1 MKKKQPVPIP
11 DSFLSK
17 ILDHA
22 EREYPRECCGMILS
36 RNQNSFQFT
45 RLVFCRNVQDRC
57 HEEEPKRFP
66 ETSEKAYW
74 VDPRQLLLQLA
85 DRLRELIF
93 GQNTDQKQ
101 RMFYARLLRGIALVE
116 GEMKHSSR
124 PDLLLELALL
134 RLTGKSDVMEQ
145 TEENLLHN
153 RTRSKTR

>member
-74 VDPRQLLLQLA
+74 VDPRQLLLLQKEMRCQGEKVSIIYHSHIDGPALFSTEDFNGA
-85 DRLRELIF
+85 CPGGRPVDPEIRHLIVAVRF
-93 GQNTDQKQ
+93 GRFSEACLFHWNEQKKE
-101 RMFYARLLRGIALVE
+101 YTI
-116 GEMKHSSR
+116 
-124 PDLLLELALL
+124 
-134 RLTGKSDVMEQ
+134 
-145 TEENLLHN
+145 
-153 RTRSKTR
+153 